1 MVLCIIIIIIIII
14 YDLAS
19 LKFIV
24 IETFLIATLKKN
36 FLIATLSSSLVKQ

>member
-24 IETFLIATLKKN
+24 IETFLIATL
-36 FLIATLSSSLVKQ
+36 SSSLVKQ